1 MDIML
6 KKLSLAIVVAF
17 FSLST
22 AANADIIAIFA
33 EVGNNVVVTASGS
46 LDLTGA
52 NQLSDW
58 TNTNGFTGTWGDTD
72 IAIVSRA
79 SSGTMDRYAFSSLPA
94 TVVQAGTG
102 PLTRAS
108 TTTGTNWG
116 INFNWL
122 FLPDGYDSGTQVDT
136 TWTFNNASFASLGYN
151 VGQYDYELP
160 NDVVSLVVAV
170 PEPAF
175 GLMLGVVGAIGLTF
189 RRRRS

>member
-1 MDIML
+1 ML
-6 KKLSLAIVVAF
+6 KKLTLAIVATLA
-17 FSLST
+17 SLATSSH
-22 AANADIIAIFA
+22 ADIIAIFS

-151 VGQYDYELP
+151 QGQYDYELP
-160 NDVVSLVVAV
+160 NDTVTLIVAV
-170 PEPAF
+170 PEPSV
-175 GLMLGVVGAIGLTF
+175 GLILGVAGAIGVSL
-189 RRRRS
+189 RRRR